1 MPELSFTLYI
11 LWPPGF
17 FNGSPGYIQM
27 EIQFSCHLVDN
38 KLLQVVQLV
47 VPLIKGHVSRR
58 TLATLIEFQHSRHL
72 VNPSTDSVVQ
82 DAGDEETFN
91 ITRLDVQFP
100 GDELDLDP
108 RVRLDQFDQHLGS
121 DIPEQVFYVLSD
133 ESILHDRLPVHF
145 QDLLKLIDVVVLVCS
160 DEVGHSYNL
169 VVILVRLR
177 LLRVKGVD
185 PRFHQHVGKHQ
196 VFEACGSARRPRFI
210 IILKSLK
217 EVCVGFLKFSFAQ
230 VHFSSTL
237 PDDSK
242 DKGMGNSRLDVKT
255 LVVQG
260 LQLLVVLLCC
270 VHLDFKGIHLQELG
284 ALLEIILPLLSL
296 ATLSQLLQDP
306 GQPVELFPVKIKFS
320 QFSHGLEPKS
330 LVLGVPQSIQRCLIK
345 VLQ

>member
-58 TLATLIEFQHSRHL
+58 TLATLIKFQDSRHL

-82 DAGDEETFN
+82 DAGDEETLNIARFN
-91 ITRLDVQFP
+91 VQLP
-100 GDELDLDP
+100 RDELDLDP
-108 RVRLDQFDQHLGS
+108 RVRLDQLDQHLGS
-121 DIPEQVFYVLSD
+121 NVPEQVLYVLSD
-133 ESILHDRLPVHF
+133 ESILHDCLPVHF

-160 DEVGHSYNL
+160 DEVGHGYDL

-177 LLRVKGVD
+177 LLRVKRVD

-237 PDDSK
+237 PDDPK
-242 DKGMGNSRLDVKT
+242 DKGVWNGRLDVKT
-255 LVVQG
+255 LIIQG
-260 LQLLVVLLCC
+260 LQFLVVLLCC
-270 VHLDFKGIHLQELG
+270 VHLDLKGIHLQ
-284 ALLEIILPLLSL
+284 
-296 ATLSQLLQDP
+296 
-306 GQPVELFPVKIKFS
+306 K
-320 QFSHGLEPKS
+320 
-330 LVLGVPQSIQRCLIK
+330 LGV
-345 VLQ
+345 